1 MKINLL
7 ILGFALGA
15 TILGGCNDDLSLV
28 GPSIQPPE
36 DEIAVYND
44 TFNIQASTVL
54 MNSVYAKSD
63 SALLGEIYDPL
74 YGNLKS
80 DYMCQFYCPADFRF
94 AHTPIDGK
102 IDSINFKIFYD
113 TSIGDTLVP
122 MKAELFLITKTLE
135 KNFYS
140 DFDPAKYCDMKSS
153 MGAKTYTAYDQ
164 TVPDEDR
171 YNQTTPFY
179 PHVTIKL
186 PTEFGQN
193 FYDETLN
200 NPASFS
206 SQEAFNKFLPGFY
219 ATSTFG
225 TGNILNVSD
234 SYLDIFYKYKGKS
247 PITGN
252 DTTLTAYERFGST
265 KEVIQLSRFKN
276 TDMGPL
282 LQENNDFTYIK
293 SPAGVCTR
301 IVIPTK
307 EMAPILEGRIL
318 NNLPLTL
325 YAMPQENWK
334 FSFNAAPNL
343 LIIPED
349 SVKQFFE
356 SGKIEDGNTSFLA
369 TYNVATLSYPFN
381 NISNLIKNQMEKDK
395 DKDLNLLVISVK
407 RNTQTSNSYY
417 DQTVR
422 TLSISNYMTP
432 AGVRLRKDQ
441 EVRSIVVTSCKY
453 N

>member
-1 MKINLL
+1 
-7 ILGFALGA
+7 
-15 TILGGCNDDLSLV
+15 
-28 GPSIQPPE
+28 
-36 DEIAVYND
+36 
-44 TFNIQASTVL
+44 

-193 FYDETLN
+193 F
-200 NPASFS
+200 
-206 SQEAFNKFLPGFY
+206 
-219 ATSTFG
+219 
-225 TGNILNVSD
+225 
-234 SYLDIFYKYKGKS
+234 
-247 PITGN
+247 
-252 DTTLTAYERFGST
+252 
-265 KEVIQLSRFKN
+265 LS
-276 TDMGPL
+276 
-282 LQENNDFTYIK
+282 
-293 SPAGVCTR
+293 
-301 IVIPTK
+301 
-307 EMAPILEGRIL
+307 
-318 NNLPLTL
+318 
-325 YAMPQENWK
+325 
-334 FSFNAAPNL
+334 
-343 LIIPED
+343 LIHI
-349 SVKQFFE
+349 
-356 SGKIEDGNTSFLA
+356 
-369 TYNVATLSYPFN
+369 
-381 NISNLIKNQMEKDK
+381 
-395 DKDLNLLVISVK
+395 
-407 RNTQTSNSYY
+407 
-417 DQTVR
+417 
-422 TLSISNYMTP
+422 
-432 AGVRLRKDQ
+432 
-441 EVRSIVVTSCKY
+441 
-453 N
+453 